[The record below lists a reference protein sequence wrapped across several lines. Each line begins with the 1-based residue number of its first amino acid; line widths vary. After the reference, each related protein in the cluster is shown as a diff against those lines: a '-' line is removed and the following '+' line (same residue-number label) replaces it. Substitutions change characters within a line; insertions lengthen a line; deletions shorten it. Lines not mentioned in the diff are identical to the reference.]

1 MKKIV
6 ECQDGTRDYNV
17 GDVVYLNIEDG
28 KPTCMAEAVKNSD
41 DVWLFKPL
49 NEQSFFFTRDGLI
62 PFGYKPYIF
71 AKQVEVKEE
80 QP

>member
-1 MKKIV
+1 MKRIIEYKY
-6 ECQDGTRDYNV
+6 GTRSYAI

-28 KPTCMAEAVKNSD
+28 KPTCMAEAVKND
-41 DVWLFKPL
+41 NGDWLFKPL
-49 NEQSFFFTRDGLI
+49 SKQSYYFTRDGLI

-71 AKQVEVKEE
+71 AKQIEEKEE

>member
-6 ECQDGTRDYNV
+6 EYQDGTRDYAV
-17 GDVVYLNIEDG
+17 CDVVYLNIEDG
-28 KPTCMAEAVKNSD
+28 KPTCMAEAVKNND

-49 NEQSFFFTRDGLI
+49 SEQSFFFTRDGLI

-71 AKQVEVKEE
+71 A
-80 QP
+80 

>member
-6 ECQDGTRDYNV
+6 EYKHGTRSYAV
-17 GDVVYLNIEDG
+17 GDVVYLNIEED
-28 KPTCMAEAVKNSD
+28 KPTCMAEAVKNND

-49 NEQSFFFTRDGLI
+49 SDQSCFFTRDGLI

-71 AKQVEVKEE
+71 AKEVEIKEE
-80 QP
+80 QL